1 MAAYAS
7 IDDSSFPI
15 VTIKFTGEGADDQNF
30 QQYLDDVRVLY
41 DRKERLAL
49 IFDARHAS
57 LPGLKYQK
65 MQAQWLKDY
74 ESLMQSYCAGTAYI
88 IKNPLIR
95 SVLKAIFSF
104 QKQPV
109 PYSVLASQEEAEAW
123 AQKRLQ

>member
-1 MAAYAS
+1 MAAYAT
-7 IDDSSFPI
+7 IDESAFPI
-15 VTIKFTGEGADDQNF
+15 VTIRFTGQGADDQNF
-30 QQYLDDVRVLY
+30 QEYLDNVRALY
-41 DRKERLAL
+41 DREERLAL
-49 IFDARHAS
+49 IFDARQAS

-65 MQAQWLKDY
+65 MQAQWLKEY
-74 ESLMQSYCAGTAYI
+74 ESLMQAYCAGTAYI

-123 AQKRLQ
+123 AQQHLQ